1 MMYPNCQIDKEN
13 YEQTPLML
21 WIVHRFDPIPEELKY
36 PGWEMDEDIYNQTS
50 IMMWEDER

>member
-13 YEQTPLML
+13 YRQTPLML

-36 PGWEMDEDIYNQTS
+36 PGWGMDEDIYEHTS
-50 IMMWEDER
+50 IMMWLDER